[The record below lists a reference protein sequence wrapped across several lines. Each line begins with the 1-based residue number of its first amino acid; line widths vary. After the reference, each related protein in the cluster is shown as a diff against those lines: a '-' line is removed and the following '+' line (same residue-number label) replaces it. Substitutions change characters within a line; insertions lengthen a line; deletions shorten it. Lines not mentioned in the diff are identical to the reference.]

1 MPSALIGRSG
11 EDVEAVVSMLLCRR
25 YVRAARRRAGQGD
38 RGVDVMVPADDGRL
52 DVYQVK
58 RYDRPL
64 TASQWAKIRESYKTL
79 ARACGEGTLT
89 VRNWYLALPL
99 DQSESDEVKFAEMT
113 AGSLFERCEWR
124 GLAWLDALA
133 AEFPDVIDYYLNN
146 GRARLEETHRDLMS
160 VLRTRDTAAE
170 TGDAS
175 AASDGL
181 SALYRNLN
189 QHDPHYRYEFAVG
202 DAANRDAYLPQTP
215 PDTLIATAQISDG
228 GTCVTW
234 HVHARCD
241 ESLRERPIPVGVRF
255 DPTGS
260 PEFQEALRLFVEYGQ
275 PFEGPAAVSIDLPG
289 GLGGDHDNGTIRIGP
304 TADDAARSYIL
315 RMRIAGSADAAPST
329 ARLLMRAPT
338 VGSLGSRLTGEH
350 DGGVRLRGPAQLRAG
365 DHDHALPAARPDRQA
380 GVVGHPRGG
389 VPRGCAGS
397 LAGGRGR
404 ARAIHAVRGRD
415 GRAAARLGFG
425 RAGRACVGAGGAARA
440 ARCAAAHIKGAA
452 RAGVRQGVDGRRAR
466 VAASRGDPSRR
477 DGQRPSPRGADD
489 RVGAAAGGAVGG

>member
-1 MPSALIGRSG
+1 MPNALIGRSG

-113 AGSLFERCEWR
+113 AGRLFERCEWR

-350 DGGVRLRGPAQLRAG
+350 DGGAFDFEGLHNFAPATMTMRFRPLDLTGRPVSSVIHGVEFLAAVPGRSLEVAAEHGPFMPFGDGTAEPRPASDSASRTRLRGSW
-365 DHDHALPAARPDRQA
+365 
-380 GVVGHPRGG
+380 
-389 VPRGCAGS
+389 RGCARCTLCSSTHQGS
-397 LAGGRGR
+397 CSCRRSTGCRWATR
-404 ARAIHAVRGRD
+404 ASG
-415 GRAAARLGFG
+415 
-425 RAGRACVGAGGAARA
+425 
-440 ARCAAAHIKGAA
+440 
-452 RAGVRQGVDGRRAR
+452 
-466 VAASRGDPSRR
+466 SESRR
-477 DGQRPSPRGADD
+477 SWPARRSTTLASGR
-489 RVGAAAGGAVGG
+489 